1 MDQVRYMI
9 KDAAKLV
16 EVESHVLRYWEE
28 VVPSIAPL
36 KNIAGHRVYTQRH
49 LEIILR
55 MKYLIYTKGFT
66 IEGARNQILN
76 ESQYYAEN
84 SETLR
89 QISIL
94 KQELGDL
101 YLSLQKRISN
111 E

>member
-1 MDQVRYMI
+1 MAQYSIGQVEKISGI
-9 KDAAKLV
+9 KA
-16 EVESHVLRYWEE
+16 HVLRYWEE

>member
-1 MDQVRYMI
+1 MAQYSIGQVEKISGI
-9 KDAAKLV
+9 KA
-16 EVESHVLRYWEE
+16 HVLRYWEE

-84 SETLR
+84 SETLH

>member
-1 MDQVRYMI
+1 MALYSIGQVEKISGI
-9 KDAAKLV
+9 KA
-16 EVESHVLRYWEE
+16 HVLRYWEE

-66 IEGARNQILN
+66 DEGARNQILN

-101 YLSLQKRISN
+101 YLSPQKRISN

>member
-1 MDQVRYMI
+1 MAQYSSGQVEKISGI
-9 KDAAKLV
+9 KA
-16 EVESHVLRYWEE
+16 HVLRYWEE

>member
-1 MDQVRYMI
+1 MAQYSIGQVEKISGI
-9 KDAAKLV
+9 KA
-16 EVESHVLRYWEE
+16 HVLRYWEE
-28 VVPSIAPL
+28 VVRSIARL
-36 KNIAGHRVYTQRH
+36 RNIAGHRVYTQRH

>member
-1 MDQVRYMI
+1 MAQYSIGQIEKITGV
-9 KDAAKLV
+9 KT
-16 EVESHVLRYWEE
+16 HVLRYWEE
-28 VVPSIAPL
+28 VVPSITPRKDL
-36 KNIAGHRVYTQRH
+36 SGRRVYSLKD
-49 LEIILR
+49 LETILR
-55 MKYLIYTKGFT
+55 LKYLICTKKFT

>member
-1 MDQVRYMI
+1 MAQYSIGQVEKISGI
-9 KDAAKLV
+9 KA
-16 EVESHVLRYWEE
+16 HVLRYWEE

-94 KQELGDL
+94 KQ
-101 YLSLQKRISN
+101 
-111 E
+111 